1 MSFIKFEIISDGSRC
16 DVLRT
21 SPPLNSRNRL
31 RGSGIPSAFR
41 RSPNRHST
49 AIDFDSINSIR
60 VKSSVEPKDVPS
72 VKPSDKWLLD
82 DSSIFGDQVKER
94 GRFSER
100 NVSLLI
106 YYYFMRAM
114 TPFIVSKVVT
124 RSRAFLQ
131 LSSFTFDRWA
141 SHRSTARYVRH
152 MLGIFQSSIVRGLA
166 QPLFSV
172 ASIATIVCT
181 YETLRAED
189 MLPSYCPTLLM
200 PTAPFD
206 LTSFALALLLVFRTN
221 TSYDRWLEVCTVWSG
236 LGNRARDTMRQLI
249 SHLAHGSS
257 SVNPFAGAMCRWVIA
272 YCRAL
277 KCEVLEG
284 SNLEEEL
291 RGVLNQEE
299 AMKLLSARHRP
310 SFALSV
316 LTELGAIAPLRESH
330 RIRLDE
336 NLTYF
341 EDAVGS
347 CERILT
353 TPIPLSY
360 TRHTSRFMVI
370 WLSALPLGL
379 YEACGWATIP
389 LSMVITFLLLGIDEI
404 GVQIEEPFGLLPL
417 DDVCNEIEGDLFSM
431 LREAADIKDAALRA
445 SIGAGLEEER
455 ELSTTSDGAFS
466 PLPRA
471 SAPKYVNGAAGEDT
485 TGKGPS
491 WHREWEETT
500 GRTEGYPYS
509 DS

>member
-1 MSFIKFEIISDGSRC
+1 MGFHNLEIASDGMKC
-16 DVLRT
+16 DFLRAT
-21 SPPLNSRNRL
+21 APSNNCRNRL
-31 RGSGIPSAFR
+31 RGLRPAIPSAFR
-41 RSPNRHST
+41 RRRTRYSP
-49 AIDFDSINSIR
+49 AIDFDSSNSFR
-60 VKSSVEPKDVPS
+60 VKSSVEPKDMPN
-72 VKPSDKWLLD
+72 VKSSDKWLLD

-100 NVSLLI
+100 N
-106 YYYFMRAM
+106 
-114 TPFIVSKVVT
+114 
-124 RSRAFLQ
+124 

-221 TSYDRWLEVCTVWSG
+221 TSYDRWLEVCRVWSG

-291 RGVLNQEE
+291 RGVLNEE
-299 AMKLLSARHRP
+299 ESMKLLSARHRP

-316 LTELGAIAPLRESH
+316 LTELGALAPLRESH

-389 LSMVITFLLLGIDEI
+389 LSLVITFLLLGIDEI

-445 SIGAGLEEER
+445 SIGAGSEEER
-455 ELSTTSDGAFS
+455 ELSATSSGVFS

-471 SAPKYVNGAAGEDT
+471 NAPKYVNGNGAVGEEKAGKT
-485 TGKGPS
+485 AQSPS

-500 GRTEGYPYS
+500 GRTEGSPHP